1 MSKKKQPK
9 RWSAKRREEEVVVL
23 RLLRV
28 ESLDALSRETGL
40 GIVRLAGRVPRRRC
54 GRAETPHRRSE
65 DGRAGARTQTR
76 QATGQ
81 GPDDG
86 QGATGDA
93 HCTFRGRALS
103 TLAQGGAADLVLQHD
118 HRPQYMS
125 YHFQPEIAF
134 LGIEASPGFVRAPE
148 GNGVAARFIRT
159 LKQQLLWVQ
168 TLDTVEELRQALL
181 EFKERFIRHWLL
193 QRHGYYA
200 TPAKVRA
207 AHASLSEA
215 A

>member
-1 MSKKKQPK
+1 
-9 RWSAKRREEEVVVL
+9 
-23 RLLRV
+23 
-28 ESLDALSRETGL
+28 
-40 GIVRLAGRVPRRRC
+40 
-54 GRAETPHRRSE
+54 
-65 DGRAGARTQTR
+65 
-76 QATGQ
+76 
-81 GPDDG
+81 
-86 QGATGDA
+86 
-93 HCTFRGRALS
+93 
-103 TLAQGGAADLVLQHD
+103 
-118 HRPQYMS
+118 MS

-148 GNGVAARFIRT
+148 GNGVAARFIHT